1 MKLNAKNTV
10 FVGIVFLT
18 ISMFW
23 QVYDSIVSKILDN
36 TFNFGNALRGV
47 IMALDNIVALFM
59 LPLFGTLSDRSKKCR
74 LGRRTPYIVVGTVLS
89 ALTFI
94 AVGVS
99 ADAGELVPFL
109 ISLCFTL
116 VFMSVYRSPA
126 VALMPDVTVKPL
138 RSKANAVINLM
149 GALGGLISLALI
161 AVLVKEQGSYLP
173 LFAVV
178 SGLML
183 LGLVI
188 FLALVK
194 EPELNRLREEAERKY
209 NITDDGK
216 DENEGTEKLGR
227 SKLVSMLFLLASVLL
242 WYMAYNAVTSSF
254 SVYAQKIWGI
264 RDGSFSLPLM
274 VAQVAAIVM
283 FIPVGMLASK
293 IGRKK
298 TILIGVALM
307 IFAFGA
313 AFFLGSNLFGVKID
327 LSEGIFTEPMFYLM
341 AVFFAVCGIG
351 WATINV
357 NSYPMVVEMSKG
369 STVGKYTGYYYT
381 ASMAGQI
388 ATPFLS
394 GLIMDEVGME
404 ALFAYAAVFMVLAL
418 VTMLFVFHGDSKP
431 VPKKDTLENFDVD

>member
-183 LGLVI
+183 LGLVL

-394 GLIMDEVGME
+394 GLIMDEAGME

-431 VPKKDTLENFDVD
+431 VPKKDKLENFDVD

>member
-183 LGLVI
+183 LGLVL
-188 FLALVK
+188 FLTLVK

-394 GLIMDEVGME
+394 GLIMDEAGME

-431 VPKKDTLENFDVD
+431 VPKKDKLENFDVD

>member
-1 MKLNAKNTV
+1 
-10 FVGIVFLT
+10 
-18 ISMFW
+18 
-23 QVYDSIVSKILDN
+23 
-36 TFNFGNALRGV
+36 
-47 IMALDNIVALFM
+47 
-59 LPLFGTLSDRSKKCR
+59 
-74 LGRRTPYIVVGTVLS
+74 
-89 ALTFI
+89 
-94 AVGVS
+94 
-99 ADAGELVPFL
+99 
-109 ISLCFTL
+109 
-116 VFMSVYRSPA
+116 
-126 VALMPDVTVKPL
+126 
-138 RSKANAVINLM
+138 
-149 GALGGLISLALI
+149 
-161 AVLVKEQGSYLP
+161 
-173 LFAVV
+173 
-178 SGLML
+178 
-183 LGLVI
+183 
-188 FLALVK
+188 
-194 EPELNRLREEAERKY
+194 
-209 NITDDGK
+209 
-216 DENEGTEKLGR
+216 
-227 SKLVSMLFLLASVLL
+227 MLFLLASVLL

-394 GLIMDEVGME
+394 GLIMDEAGME

-431 VPKKDTLENFDVD
+431 VPKKDKLENFDVD

>member
-209 NITDDGK
+209 NITDEGK

-404 ALFAYAAVFMVLAL
+404 ALRLCRRIHAARARYDAVR
-418 VTMLFVFHGDSKP
+418 
-431 VPKKDTLENFDVD
+431 VPRRQQARAEKG

>member
-183 LGLVI
+183 LGLVL

-194 EPELNRLREEAERKY
+194 EPELNRLGEEAERKY

-394 GLIMDEVGME
+394 GLIMDEAGME

-431 VPKKDTLENFDVD
+431 VPKKDKLENFDVD

>member
-161 AVLVKEQGSYLP
+161 AVLVKEQGAYLP

-431 VPKKDTLENFDVD
+431 VPKKDKLENFDVD

>member
-126 VALMPDVTVKPL
+126 VALMPDITVKPL

-431 VPKKDTLENFDVD
+431 VPKKDKLENFDVD

>member
-431 VPKKDTLENFDVD
+431 VPKKDKLENFDVD